1 MSSRF
6 TRIFYKTD
14 EDQLRSLQARV
25 AAILAEKYPD
35 SAVTRSRDPR
45 VIEFDGRTCG
55 LTNIYS
61 AFLLTGLTDADLR
74 VIVNTQFDVLTAA
87 EALVDRD
94 ELECDGVRSKL
105 MPQLMPAEFLEKI
118 QLVSCEFGDE
128 VVLGFVIDTEKA
140 YSYVSVEDARRWGV
154 STEDLREIAF
164 QNLDERSQGIEILA
178 FPTPNGFVVINTL
191 DGFDAVR
198 ILSPKMHEFIK
209 GIIGAPF
216 RFGVPNRD
224 FLICWEK
231 NDDLDHQTKFT
242 GQISQ
247 DFDERPYPLSRNVFE
262 VSADG
267 TISQVNTPEQD
278 PKAASSRYN

>member
-6 TRIFYKTD
+6 TRIFNKTD
-14 EDQLRSLQARV
+14 EDQLRALQGRV
-25 AAILAEKYPD
+25 TAILAEKYPD
-35 SAVTRSRDPR
+35 SSVTRSRDPR

-61 AFLLTGLTDADLR
+61 AFLLTGQTDADLR
-74 VIVNTQFDVLTAA
+74 GIVNNQFEVLTAA

-94 ELECDGVRSKL
+94 QLEWDSVRSKL

-118 QLVSCEFGDE
+118 KLVSCEFGDQ
-128 VVLGFVIDTEKA
+128 VVLGFVVDTDKA
-140 YSYVSVEDARRWGV
+140 YSYVSVEDAERWGV
-154 STEDLREIAF
+154 STEDLRQTAF
-164 QNLDERSQGIEILA
+164 ENLDERSRGIEIHA
-178 FPTPNGFVVINTL
+178 FPAPNGFVVINTL

-198 ILSPKMHEFIK
+198 VVSPKMQEFIK
-209 GIIGAPF
+209 DLMGAPF

-231 NDDLDHQTKFT
+231 NEDLDHQTKFT

-262 VSADG
+262 VSAQG
-267 TISQVNTPEQD
+267 AISQVDTPEQN

>member
-6 TRIFYKTD
+6 TRIFNKTD
-14 EDQLRSLQARV
+14 EDQLRSLQTRV

-35 SAVTRSRDPR
+35 SSVTRSRDPR

-55 LTNIYS
+55 LTNIQS
-61 AFLLTGLTDADLR
+61 AFLLTGQTEADLR
-74 VIVNTQFDVLTAA
+74 EIVNTQFGVLTAA

-94 ELECDGVRSKL
+94 KLEWGGVRSNL
-105 MPQLMPAEFLEKI
+105 MPQLMPAEFLRKI
-118 QLVSCEFGDE
+118 ELVSCEFGDE
-128 VVLGFVIDTEKA
+128 VVLGFVIDTDKA
-140 YSYVSVEDARRWGV
+140 YSYVSVEDSRRWGV
-154 STEDLREIAF
+154 STEELWEAAF
-164 QNLDERSQGIEILA
+164 QNLDERSRGIEILA

-198 ILSPKMHEFIK
+198 ILSPNMQECIK
-209 GIIGAPF
+209 GLIGSPF

-231 NDDLDHQTKFT
+231 NDDIDHQTKFT

-262 VSADG
+262 VSAEG
-267 TISQVNTPEQD
+267 TITQISAPES